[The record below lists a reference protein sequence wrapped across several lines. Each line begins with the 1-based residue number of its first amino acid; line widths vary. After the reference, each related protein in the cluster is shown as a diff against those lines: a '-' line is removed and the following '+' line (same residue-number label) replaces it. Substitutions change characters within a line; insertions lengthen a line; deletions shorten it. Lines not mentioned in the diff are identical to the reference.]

1 MSLFGRPTDPFQ
13 QAINVQSCHNT
24 ALRQYR
30 IAVRSS
36 NVRTRQ
42 HALRSHHIYLKQL
55 LDNEAGY
62 ETDLFKSLKHIEE
75 VVQKWSAL
83 YKAGDRKGAQKAVEP
98 IYMEFRDTC
107 HTREF
112 EKLSEPEQDELL
124 LDICLAYNRLNGS
137 SQDSTA
143 LRGQL

>member
-13 QAINVQSCHNT
+13 QAINVQSCHNS

-42 HALRSHHIYLKQL
+42 RALRSHHIYLKQL

-62 ETDLFKSLKHIEE
+62 ETDLFKSLSHIEE
-75 VVQKWSAL
+75 VVHKWAVL

-107 HTREF
+107 HTKEF
-112 EKLSEPEQDELL
+112 GQLGEAAQDELL

-137 SQDSTA
+137 SQDCT